1 MKRKDFTAVTRIV
14 RLFTVLFLTTFAY
27 SCSTFNEQPE
37 TVTQNA
43 ATMTTPGKRSVE
55 QALANLQIVLDAID
69 GGTRSRTRSIKSIET
84 VYCEEVLAGTRSET
98 SKEGELVYI
107 VNFENNDGYAVL
119 GADEQLAPVITVTEK
134 GSVSQKDL
142 LINPD
147 AMKDLEYEK
156 LDQDSDPDYKD
167 SPFYD
172 AEDDDFYLGESD
184 STFANTMISNY
195 LNNFLRNDG
204 EFEYADDCP
213 HNPEDGIKIRR
224 ETYATLIKTKWG
236 QNQPFNNKIH
246 IHDGK
251 RRPTGCTVTAA
262 VQIFANTKTPD
273 MNIFGITDSL
283 CTWERLEDI
292 KFGPLFS
299 ETEQDYISTIFKAV
313 ADGVN
318 VKYNFC
324 GSGGTYAK
332 PSSICKYMKNKAGYN
347 NAQLH
352 RKYNHDKILEMLKA
366 NKPVFIGAFDSENW
380 EYGHAWIIDGAIL
393 IYGEFF
399 KGDVCTDSFV
409 QHRWF
414 HCNWGWEGDCDG
426 YYASEIFFTG
436 DSNLRKGID
445 DDIDECYDYNII
457 PSTNDN
463 KISFGDDSKSRYFY
477 RYITY

>member
-14 RLFTVLFLTTFAY
+14 RLFIVLFLTTFAY

-69 GGTRSRTRSIKSIET
+69 GGTRSRTRSIRSIET

-184 STFANTMISNY
+184 STFANTLISSY

-213 HNPEDGIKIRR
+213 HNPDDGIDTVRDTVRVTAI
-224 ETYATLIKTKWG
+224 LKTKW
-236 QNQPFNNKIH
+236 NQSGAPFNSKIH
-246 IHDGK
+246 MYDSVN
-251 RRPTGCTVTAA
+251 RRPAGCTVAA
-262 VQIFANTKTPD
+262 AAQLFANRKTTD
-273 MNIFGITDSL
+273 ISVFNLKDTTCTWDSL
-283 CTWERLEDI
+283 ECC
-292 KFGPLFS
+292 KFGSDLIDADK
-299 ETEQDYISTIFKAV
+299 EEEISTIYKTLADAFKI
-313 ADGVN
+313 
-318 VKYNFC
+318 KYNYF
-324 GSGGTYAK
+324 GTGNSFAK
-332 PSSICKYMKNKAGYN
+332 PADVCRYMKKNGFDNAELKRYYSKKNLLDMIGAG
-347 NAQLH
+347 
-352 RKYNHDKILEMLKA
+352 
-366 NKPVFIGAFDSENW
+366 KPVFMGAFILRKIC
-380 EYGHAWIIDGAIL
+380 GHAWIIDGMIAYRERKINR
-393 IYGEFF
+393 GETLSEEII
-399 KGDVCTDSFV
+399 GQTM
-409 QHRWF
+409 F
-414 HCNWGWEGDCDG
+414 HCNWGWGGTADG
-426 YYASEIFFTG
+426 YYTSQVFDTNAGPVETDTTIDFTNSKTDKG
-436 DSNLRKGID
+436 VYFDS
-445 DDIDECYDYNII
+445 
-457 PSTNDN
+457 STLC
-463 KISFGDDSKSRYFY
+463 FY
-477 RYITY
+477 RHIMY